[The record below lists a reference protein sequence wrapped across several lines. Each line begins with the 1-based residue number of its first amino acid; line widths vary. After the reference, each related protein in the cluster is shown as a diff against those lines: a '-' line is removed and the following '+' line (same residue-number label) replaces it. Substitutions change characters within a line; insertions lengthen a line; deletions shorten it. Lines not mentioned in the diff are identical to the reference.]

1 MEQLNKLP
9 AWISLLILLL
19 NSKPHCKALMR
30 VLSEAYVA
38 HNISVEKVN
47 QFMSNIVV
55 RNVIAFTD
63 DEIPSGGLKNTKALY
78 ITIDCKGYTLPRA
91 LLDNGSSVNMIPMA
105 TLSCLPV
112 DLSHMQKT
120 HLVVC
125 AFDGTRKEVIENLEL
140 PIQIG
145 PCIFNI
151 DFQVMDINPSY
162 NCLLGRPWIH
172 MVKVVPS
179 TLHQKVKFMV
189 EEQLIN
195 VVAEDDIVTTL
206 TTSNSYID
214 VDENVIECSFQSLE
228 VVNATFVKEGK
239 KILMPRLS
247 KITKMGVKQ
256 IINKG
261 ARLDSS
267 LESFYKGQA
276 KLYR

>member
-1 MEQLNKLP
+1 
-9 AWISLLILLL
+9 
-19 NSKPHCKALMR
+19 
-30 VLSEAYVA
+30 
-38 HNISVEKVN
+38 
-47 QFMSNIVV
+47 MSNIVV

-91 LLDNGSSVNMIPMA
+91 LLDNGSSVNMIPIA
-105 TLSCLPV
+105 TLSRLLV
-112 DLSHMQKT
+112 DLSHMRKT
-120 HLVVC
+120 HLVVR
-125 AFDGTRKEVIENLEL
+125 AFDGTRNKVIGNMEL

-172 MVKVVPS
+172 MVKAVPS

-228 VVNATFVKEGK
+228 VVNATFVREGK

-256 IINKG
+256 TVDKG
-261 ARLDSS
+261 AEAGFGLRKFLQRASKTIPIIMKQDCYG
-267 LESFYKGQA
+267 LGYKPNA
-276 KLYR
+276 KEKSKMIKRK